1 MEYSY
6 KFRLYPSPEQEN
18 LIQRTFSCCRFVYN
32 YYLAVRI
39 EAYKERGE
47 TMNYVACSNNMT
59 SLKKE
64 LEWLKE
70 VDATALQSSL
80 RDLDTAFQNFFRGI
94 KKGQNIGYPKFKS
107 KKNYRKSYKSKRN
120 RTNIRIIDEKHIQL
134 PKLGCV
140 RCAIS
145 KEVEGRI
152 LSATV
157 SQEPSG
163 KYFVSLCC
171 ADVEIEPLPK
181 MGAVVGV
188 DLGIK
193 ALATTSDSEFY
204 TNNKRLYAQDKKLRR
219 LQRRF
224 SRKKSGYRNAETK
237 DLSVREWVCPK
248 CGVHH
253 DRDVNAAKNILVEG
267 LRMLE
272 AS

>member
-1 MEYSY
+1 M
-6 KFRLYPSPEQEN
+6 
-18 LIQRTFSCCRFVYN
+18 
-32 YYLAVRI
+32 
-39 EAYKERGE
+39 
-47 TMNYVACSNNMT
+47 
-59 SLKKE
+59 
-64 LEWLKE
+64 
-70 VDATALQSSL
+70 
-80 RDLDTAFQNFFRGI
+80 
-94 KKGQNIGYPKFKS
+94 
-107 KKNYRKSYKSKRN
+107 
-120 RTNIRIIDEKHIQL
+120 
-134 PKLGCV
+134 
-140 RCAIS
+140 
-145 KEVEGRI
+145 EGRI